1 FVSLRTKCKEILQ
14 TEEDLSEIVQLVG
27 KSALAETDK
36 ITLDV
41 ARIIKDDFLQ
51 QNGYSDYDRYCPFYK
66 TTWML
71 RNFIGFYKQATH
83 MVESTSGQ
91 ITWAKIRDN
100 MGDIIYQLSSM
111 KFEDPADGE
120 QVLVEK
126 YTQLQRDIEEQFRS
140 LSD

>member
-1 FVSLRTKCKEILQ
+1 
-14 TEEDLSEIVQLVG
+14 LVG

-36 ITLDV
+36 ITLEV

-51 QNGYSDYDRYCPFYK
+51 QNGYSNYDRYCPFFK

-71 RNFIGFYKQATH
+71 RNMIGFYKLATH
-83 MVESTSGQ
+83 TVEATSNQ
-91 ITWAKIRDN
+91 VTWAKIRDN
-100 MGDIIYQLSSM
+100 MGDIIYRLSSM

-120 QVLVEK
+120 EALAER
-126 YTQLQRDIEEQFRS
+126 YTQLQKDMEEQFRA